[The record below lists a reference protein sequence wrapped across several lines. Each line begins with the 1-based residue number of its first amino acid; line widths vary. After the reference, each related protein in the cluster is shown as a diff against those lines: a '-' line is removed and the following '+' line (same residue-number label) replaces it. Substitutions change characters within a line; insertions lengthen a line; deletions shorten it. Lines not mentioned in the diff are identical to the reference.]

1 MEAFYGRK
9 RDEEVKTAAGSV
21 VAYELWRETG
31 EQKILDEIEA
41 YNRIDCISSAELRD
55 WLVSIRPTAPW
66 PELAPDASDKEV
78 EEDADTQALRATL
91 KESGLPQ
98 DRQDMLFNLGLFH
111 KREAKP
117 AHRAVFDS
125 VGQVEEELIDD
136 LDALG
141 GLAAIGSATKQIG
154 RAHV

>member
-55 WLVSIRPTAPW
+55 WMVSIRPTAPL
-66 PELAPDASDKEV
+66 PELATDASDKEDGGENGRDSGGERGGTK
-78 EEDADTQALRATL
+78 EEDR
-91 KESGLPQ
+91 
-98 DRQDMLFNLGLFH
+98 
-111 KREAKP
+111 
-117 AHRAVFDS
+117 
-125 VGQVEEELIDD
+125 
-136 LDALG
+136 G
-141 GLAAIGSATKQIG
+141 G
-154 RAHV
+154 